1 MDINLNFMKNYLLIF
16 SIVLVA
22 ACGFPRE
29 EENTEVY
36 TVTIDS
42 MHSYLSTL
50 DLRLPESAGSG
61 LSYTQT
67 VMQTMNEDRRDSAFV
82 LYRQFFYEVLMKQN
96 EVLSQS
102 ELIAQ
107 ALAEERPQVEE
118 LEFFRKKI
126 SDNGMVFLQSEGTF
140 YIDEHHNYL
149 FNAFSQYVSVP
160 VNKLLELR
168 RDEMRK
174 GFSEDAALL
183 ISFEEVGERV
193 RNWEQLLEQN
203 PTLKLQEE
211 AKNYYNL
218 YLSTFLT
225 GLDNSPVFDRG
236 TNKLLPEA
244 KQAFEDYIK
253 KYGESPGG
261 KIVGGYYTILQQNNF
276 LRSADLD
283 NFLNDNNITGMRGI
297 QPPTR

>member
-253 KYGESPGG
+253 KYGESPGS